1 MKNNAKEVP
10 NDPAMK
16 TKDPKT
22 GEEVRVRFFQMETQ
36 KPWAQVEILEQKHRR
51 REVAW
56 RPNPPAATPNNLF
69 VKFLSQPIL

>member
-36 KPWAQVEILEQKHRR
+36 KPWASHKPQVEILEQKHKR
-51 REVAW
+51 REVA
-56 RPNPPAATPNNLF
+56 
-69 VKFLSQPIL
+69 